1 MCTHICHTNVLDFK
15 CMSDFEMLLPMW
27 QSAFALIIPHNKQV
41 QNLSGLITS
50 MYFFLMSHP
59 WLVVA
64 NLGLAPDWNSDLC
77 VLHPSLLPEPR
88 LREYHSPERSS
99 CHVASAQEGK
109 WKHTVPSKTALHW
122 CACSSKHISLIK
134 AGHVTKSKI
143 SGAGNCNPHG
153 KYKERAEFFLMKLPN
168 LHTLKTK
175 LWSFAAD
182 T

>member
-1 MCTHICHTNVLDFK
+1 
-15 CMSDFEMLLPMW
+15 MLLPMC

-50 MYFFLMSHP
+50 MYFFLMSHL

-64 NLGLAPDWNSDLC
+64 HLGLAPDWSSDLC

-99 CHVASAQEGK
+99 CTWQVHKRGSGNTLCLQKSLCTGVLALPNIFHWSKQVTWPNPKSAGLGTVHMASTRREQNFFK
-109 WKHTVPSKTALHW
+109 W
-122 CACSSKHISLIK
+122 
-134 AGHVTKSKI
+134 
-143 SGAGNCNPHG
+143 N
-153 KYKERAEFFLMKLPN
+153 N

-182 T
+182 KQRNNWKLGLI